1 MTYDEALASSSK
13 IVLTSD
19 GTTVMDDIIKNA
31 IKNYSVIIFDGSDNT
46 DFWLNQYIAF
56 DGLKNKTLIGVNGA
70 RLCTKFYLTP
80 EIHQMLN
87 NYQWT
92 TTTGTQKTGVKA
104 GSTSS
109 GSNKFGNLPNGQSV
123 GEESEYLTR
132 KALIE
137 YLSDNDENFRK
148 AGVFQFKNCENF
160 IIRNL
165 KFVGP
170 GPCDVGGYDL
180 MSMSTSSHFWVDH
193 CEFTDG
199 IDGNFDITNNSDFST
214 ISWCTFAYTE
224 RAYAHMNTNL
234 VGSSDT
240 DGVNNNGDNYLNLTF
255 AYNHWGSGC
264 DQRMPMARAGKIHML
279 NNYYTCKNN
288 SSSINPRANSEFYI
302 EGNYFADGV
311 TKVFSQSGAK
321 AYQWISSGSGA
332 NVIASS
338 GVSAPSS
345 SGTVTIPYTYDNTL
359 TAANVPTEVGKW
371 AGATLFKQ
379 PLAPTATVSVSKTEV
394 KKGASVVL
402 TAETNGNPEPT
413 IQWYSCSNEQKANAQ
428 AISGATDNTYSPSTT
443 TIGGPYYYYAQVTN
457 SQGSATSN
465 VVSFSVVENSDVV
478 WTFTDATTGEFA
490 NNSSGAALSVTGS
503 DGSVLGYY
511 SNTGSN
517 SKITEASA
525 TISDIQYTKSLN
537 MGGAGSTNNR
547 YFLTPELSG
556 KGTLTIVYAGT
567 ASGTCSIYKN
577 GESSAITTISP
588 VTSTA
593 VTSTEIDLSS
603 EASAL
608 KIVHSAKC
616 YIYAIIWTLTGTTP
630 PATKQPV
637 TLAFKNDFKAK
648 VGTEINVSDIVAV
661 TSNGTDI
668 SDKITPTLVS
678 SKEAIASIA
687 NGKMT
692 VKAKGTFTL
701 TASFEGNGSFEAADQ
716 ITRTVIAYSD
726 EDGEEVESISGSGTV
741 WGAEQTENV
750 DGSKKTSSKDVEI
763 NNMTSFTIASTYNP
777 SGDCSRY
784 SGAPGSNAGLKLR
797 TGSGKLVL
805 NVKNGY
811 KINEVSVY
819 GYSNYAGTELIATAV
834 KTDGGEI
841 NYLSQSVTLPAKSST
856 LTGNNFTV
864 TGLNATES
872 VELYFTNHDISDTNT
887 GTQGAFWFIVKY
899 QKQEPAS
906 SIQCVKLVMNKY
918 GRASFS
924 SSYDIDFSDIEGLAT
939 YTGDHINDANGNLV
953 LEPFT
958 GILKAGEGVLL
969 RGTENETYYLPI
981 SSSAG
986 MVPSLNL
993 LHGLKPGDLI
1003 YASTDLLHNYKFGV
1017 QSGNVGFY
1025 NVAIDYMTGSYGA
1038 YLSING
1044 GVSNAAPAA
1053 YLLEFDENG
1062 ATGIAIMENP
1072 QNTKTDVRYNISGQ
1086 RVYSNYRGITIVNG
1100 RKVVRK

>member
-1 MTYDEALASSSK
+1 MTYEEAKASSSK

-19 GTTVMDDIIKNA
+19 GTTAMDTEIKNA

-46 DFWLNQYIAF
+46 DFWLNQYITL
-56 DGLKNKTLIGVNGA
+56 DGLKGKTLIGVNGA
-70 RLCTKFYLTP
+70 RLCTKFYLTS

-92 TTTGTQKTGVKA
+92 TTSGTQKTGVKA

-132 KALIE
+132 KALME

-214 ISWCTFAYTE
+214 ISWCTFAYTG

-240 DGVNNNGDNYLNLTF
+240 DGMLNGNGYYLNLTW
-255 AYNHWGSGC
+255 AYNHWGNKC

-279 NNYYTCKNN
+279 NNYYTCTNN
-288 SSSINPRANSEFYI
+288 SSSINPRKNSEFYI

-311 TKVFSQSGAK
+311 KKVFSQTDAT
-321 AYQWISSGSGA
+321 AYQWISSGNRA

-338 GVSAPSS
+338 GVSTPSS
-345 SGTVTIPYTYDNTL
+345 SGTVAIPYEYDNTL
-359 TAANVPTEVGKW
+359 AAANVPTEVGKW

-379 PLAPTATVSVSKTEV
+379 PLAPTATVSISKTEV
-394 KKGASVVL
+394 KQGASVVL

-428 AISGATDNTYSPSTT
+428 AISGATGNTYSPSTS
-443 TIGGPYYYYAQVTN
+443 TIGGPYYFYAQVTN

-465 VVSFSVVENSDVV
+465 VVSFSVVVNSDVI
-478 WTFTDATTGEFA
+478 WTFNTSDLKANTTWNGNGKNYFIANGGDEELEFYG
-490 NNSSGAALSVTGS
+490 NSNSNDKLVSSNQTIEGTSYTSYLHINSSGSESRRYISFQAPTTA
-503 DGSVLGYY
+503 GY
-511 SNTGSN
+511 
-517 SKITEASA
+517 ITV
-525 TISDIQYTKSLN
+525 
-537 MGGAGSTNNR
+537 
-547 YFLTPELSG
+547 
-556 KGTLTIVYAGT
+556 VYAGT
-567 ASGTCSIYKN
+567 ARDLTVYDAGAAKTLTTITGKANSAV
-577 GESSAITTISP
+577 ESEKITT
-588 VTSTA
+588 TA
-593 VTSTEIDLSS
+593 GNTIKLY
-603 EASAL
+603 ASGS
-608 KIVHSAKC
+608 VQ
-616 YIYAIIWTLTGTTP
+616 IYSVIWTPAPGTTP

-637 TLAFKNDFKAK
+637 TLAFKNDFKTK

-678 SKEAIASIA
+678 SKEAIASVA
-687 NGKMT
+687 NSKMT

-784 SGAPGSNAGLKLR
+784 SGAPGSNTGLKLR

-805 NVKNGY
+805 DVKNGY

-834 KTDGGEI
+834 KTDGGET

-924 SSYDIDFSDIEGLAT
+924 SSYDIDFSDIEGLVA

-1003 YASTDLLHNYKFGV
+1003 YASTDLLHNYKFGA

-1044 GVSNAAPAA
+1044 SVSNAAPAA
-1053 YLLEFDENG
+1053 YLLEFDEGG

-1086 RVYSNYRGITIVNG
+1086 RVDNNYRGITIVNG